1 VLKFL
6 IDNREVVAAEG
17 MTILQAALAS
27 GIEIPHFC
35 YHPAFEPEGSCRM
48 CLIEIEGMP
57 KLELACSTRAKEGMR
72 VFTAKARVEEARREV
87 LEFLLAEHPLDC
99 PICDKAGECRL
110 QDYYERYGRY
120 AARFREPR
128 ETRTK
133 IIPIGRGLVLDRE
146 RCVLCTR
153 CIRFLREVAGA
164 GELGIFARGVRSELG
179 LYEDRTIDNDY
190 SGNLAEICPV
200 GAITDRD
207 FRFRTRPW
215 RLKKGD
221 SICPH
226 CGRGCNI
233 VVEFEPDSDRSG
245 VARKVFRI
253 RAKENPRVNGPWICD
268 LGRYARSYLNELRG
282 ERVIMNKAGEAIRT
296 TWEEALGFLSA
307 KLRGLRAAGRGRG
320 LGLVLNTFM
329 TNEELRLIKRVF
341 AAAVKDGNVWFA
353 DPKPGRSDGLL
364 ITEERSP
371 NLRGARELGFDPIPP
386 DLETISEKSGLLLIF
401 GEGFASHRPA
411 DEVRRALGR
420 VPSKFLFSAHIGQL
434 DTEVDFVLPTA
445 LIAEKSGSLTNT
457 NGMIQSFSPVFAAP
471 GEARPESDILGKLA
485 GMPGLESGEGVP

>member
-1 VLKFL
+1 MLKFF
-6 IDNREVVAAEG
+6 IDSREVAAVEG

-35 YHPAFEPEGSCRM
+35 YHSAFEPEGSCRM

-57 KLELACSTRAKEGMR
+57 KLELACSTRVKEGMR

-120 AARFREPR
+120 SARFREPR
-128 ETRTK
+128 EARAK
-133 IIPIGRGLVLDRE
+133 IISIGRGLILDRE

-153 CIRFLREVAGA
+153 CVRFLREVAGA

-179 LYEDRTIDNDY
+179 LYEDRMIDNDY

-253 RAKENPRVNGPWICD
+253 RAKENPKVNGPWICD

-282 ERVIMNKAGEAIRT
+282 ERVIMNKAGETIRT
-296 TWEEALGFLSA
+296 TWEEALGVLSA
-307 KLRGLRAAGRGRG
+307 KLRGLRAASRGRG
-320 LGLVLNTFM
+320 LGLILSTFLS
-329 TNEELRLIKRVF
+329 NEELRFIRRIF
-341 AAAVKDGNVWFA
+341 ADAFKDGNVWFA
-353 DPKPGRSDGLL
+353 DPKPGRSDSLL
-364 ITEERSP
+364 LTEERSP
-371 NLRGARELGFDPIPP
+371 NVRGARELGFDPIPP
-386 DLETISEKSGLLLIF
+386 DLETISKKAGLLLVF
-401 GEGFASHRPA
+401 GTGLLFHYPA
-411 DEVRRALGR
+411 DEIQRALGR
-420 VPSKFLFSAHIGQL
+420 VPAKFLFSAHAGWL
-434 DTEVDFVLPTA
+434 DTVMDFVLPTA
-445 LIAEKSGSLTNT
+445 LFSEKSGTLTNT
-457 NGMIQSFSPVFAAP
+457 EGIVQSFGPVFAPP
-471 GEARPESDILGKLA
+471 GKARPDSDILGELA
-485 GMPGLESGEGVP
+485 GISVETGEGAL